1 MLQCNDIRR
10 HAGVLTFL
18 TAQHYGIYIYYLW
31 KSPLHD
37 IYSVYLAYP
46 VVYLPQKVQ
55 WIDLLVVPTLHLCE
69 PALNYF
75 ILSQEKQTFLNI
87 LGGRFYVLVT
97 PSWSVTTFIVGAK
110 GKLSKTRVTRLV
122 ENVFPDLFHVMVFLP
137 FPLSFH
143 FLTIFF
149 INQTIE
155 KTIDLSLLYVVF
167 PNGKKITL

>member
-1 MLQCNDIRR
+1 MQRYSTSRWCFNLFNSPT
-10 HAGVLTFL
+10 LW
-18 TAQHYGIYIYYLW
+18 YLHILLMKISSSW
-31 KSPLHD
+31 HLLSLFGMP
-37 IYSVYLAYP
+37 YP

-97 PSWSVTTFIVGAK
+97 PSWSVTTIIVGAK
-110 GKLSKTRVTRLV
+110 DKLSKTRVTRLV
-122 ENVFPDLFHVMVFLP
+122 ENVFTDLFHVMVFLP